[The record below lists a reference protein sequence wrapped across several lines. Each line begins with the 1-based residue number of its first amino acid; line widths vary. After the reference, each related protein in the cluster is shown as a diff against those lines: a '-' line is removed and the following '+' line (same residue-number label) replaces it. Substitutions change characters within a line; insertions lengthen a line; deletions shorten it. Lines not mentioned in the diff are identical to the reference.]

1 MVALVYPLKLTAYQ
15 AEIWS
20 MIYLMAAFGPAHTL
34 FSYLI
39 SFGFLKPQSALKFIA
54 LAYMIAGFVLPFVFK
69 MIIRPPDP
77 RASLLHLFHHF
88 NLNITRG
95 VQIPKSQLGLH
106 CGLVTPWLVI

>member
-69 MIIRPPDP
+69 MI
-77 RASLLHLFHHF
+77 SL
-88 NLNITRG
+88 G
-95 VQIPKSQLGLH
+95 VDRCQGTFYT
-106 CGLVTPWLVI
+106 GA